1 MKHAIIL
8 AGGKGTRLSSRLNG
22 KPKPLVDIAGTPL
35 LERQIILLKQCGIKS
50 VMLLVNHKADQII
63 QFCHEKQDFGIDI
76 TIVDDGEPRGTA
88 GAVLAALTKLSPEA
102 EEFLVVYGD
111 TLFNID
117 FERFFAFH
125 AEHGGDAS
133 LFLHPNDHPHDS
145 DLVEVDTEN
154 KIIAFHP
161 YPHPEGS
168 EYANLVNAALYIVR
182 RSSLQPWLNLAQ
194 EPPKIIDFAK
204 DLFPQMLVAGRQ
216 LYGWNSHE
224 YIRDVGTPERLDKA
238 ERDITTGIFEQG
250 SSLTARPAV
259 FLDRDGVINKE
270 VGFLNHRSQFTLL
283 PGAGEAI
290 RKLNQEGIL
299 VVVVTNQPVLARGE
313 CTTEELRAIHARMD
327 YALGK
332 QGAYIDRLY
341 YCPHHPDKG
350 FPGEV
355 AELKI
360 ACSCRKP
367 EIGLLSK
374 AQADMNID
382 IHRSWMVGDRTGD
395 ILAGSR
401 AGLRT
406 ILVQT
411 GDAGKDGKYAAIPDH
426 MCADLFSAVELILSN
441 SKK

>member
-1 MKHAIIL
+1 M
-8 AGGKGTRLSSRLNG
+8 
-22 KPKPLVDIAGTPL
+22 
-35 LERQIILLKQCGIKS
+35 LERQITTLKQFGINS
-50 VMLLVNHKADQII
+50 VMLLVNHEAEQIV
-63 QFCHEKQDFGIDI
+63 QFCRNKNNFGINI
-76 TIVDDGEPRGTA
+76 AIVDDGEPRGTA
-88 GAVLAALTKLSPEA
+88 GAVLAAATSLPQEA

-117 FERFFAFH
+117 LERFFTFH
-125 AEHGGDAS
+125 ARHGGDAS

-204 DLFPQMLVAGRQ
+204 DLFPQMLVAGSQ

-238 ERDITTGIFEQG
+238 ERDIASGIFEQG

-270 VGFLNHRSQFTLL
+270 VGFLNHREQFTLL

-290 RKLNQEGIL
+290 RKLNREGIL

-327 YALGK
+327 YVLGK

-355 AELKI
+355 PELKI
-360 ACSCRKP
+360 TCSCRKP
-367 EIGLLSK
+367 EIALLLQAK
-374 AQADMNID
+374 ADMNID
-382 IHRSWMVGDRTGD
+382 MEGSWMVGDRTGD

-411 GDAGKDGKYAAIPDH
+411 GDAGKDCKYAAIPDH
-426 MCADLFSAVELILSN
+426 MCTDLFSAVELILSN
-441 SKK
+441 SKN